1 MPSAASARTVRYANM
16 PELPEVEITRRGL
29 LAGLPGRTV
38 DAVVVRNARLRYPMP
53 RALGRLLAGLVL
65 HDIGRRGKY
74 LLFDFG
80 RGTLIVHLG
89 MSGSLRLLPAT
100 EPAGKHDHLDLV
112 FGATALRL
120 RDPRRFGAVLW
131 EQGDVAAHPL
141 IAPLGMEPLS
151 SAFSPDWLHAATRGR
166 DAAIKLFLMDSH
178 ILVGVGNIYASE
190 SLFRARIDPRTPAG
204 RLSRARCERLV
215 AAVRETLQAALA
227 AGGSTLR
234 DFVHSDGSAGRFQQ
248 HYFVYGRPG
257 EPCRVCLTK
266 VRSERQGQRST
277 FYCPRCQR

>member
-1 MPSAASARTVRYANM
+1 M

-29 LAGLPGRTV
+29 LRGLPMRRV
-38 DAVVVRNARLRYPMP
+38 DDVVVRRAVLRYPLPP
-53 RALGRLLAGLVL
+53 RLGRLLAGRTLR
-65 HDIGRRGKY
+65 DIGRRGKY

-80 RGTLIVHLG
+80 AGTLIVHLG
-89 MSGSLRLLPAT
+89 MSGSLRLVPAA

-131 EQGDVAAHPL
+131 EKGDCARHPL
-141 IAPLGMEPLS
+141 IAPLGIEPLS
-151 SAFSPDWLHAATRGR
+151 EAFDAGWLHAATRGR
-166 DAAIKLFLMDSH
+166 KTAIKLLLMDSH
-178 ILVGVGNIYASE
+178 VIVGVGNIYASE

-204 RLSRARCERLV
+204 RLSPARCGRLA

-234 DFVHSDGSAGRFQQ
+234 DFRHSDGGAGRFQQ
-248 HYFVYGRPG
+248 QVFVYGRGG
-257 EPCRVCLTK
+257 EPCRICATR
-266 VRSERQGQRST
+266 VRALRQGQRAT
-277 FYCPRCQR
+277 FFCPRCQR